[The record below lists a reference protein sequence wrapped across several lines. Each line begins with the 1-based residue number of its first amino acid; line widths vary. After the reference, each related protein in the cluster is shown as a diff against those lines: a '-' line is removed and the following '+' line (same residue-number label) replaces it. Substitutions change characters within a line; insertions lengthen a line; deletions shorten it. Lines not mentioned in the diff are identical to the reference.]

1 MPKRRKVCAIMAAAC
16 IGALAMVSLS
26 ACSGTSPA
34 AATSHTSGMSGIR
47 HSIPSSSHRPPDPS
61 ATPGAGGEISAAQ
74 APLSQLWALAQGDP
88 PAADQT
94 DPHAWAISDFADAVV
109 ARCYPQLTSD
119 QRADLTARYSAFLA
133 AQSAEPAVVAD
144 LRSTKNAYFAEATR
158 LCM

>member
-1 MPKRRKVCAIMAAAC
+1 
-16 IGALAMVSLS
+16 MVSLS
-26 ACSGTSPA
+26 ACSGTTPA

-61 ATPGAGGEISAAQ
+61 AAPGAGGEISAAQ

-88 PAADQT
+88 PAADQA
-94 DPHAWAISDFADAVV
+94 DPRAWAISDFADAVV
-109 ARCYPQLTSD
+109 ARCYPQLRSD
-119 QRADLTARYSAFLA
+119 QRADLTARYSGFLA

-144 LRSTKNAYFAEATR
+144 LRSTKNTYFTEATR